1 MNRLIS
7 RTLST
12 TKSRLALIEKDAIIH
27 VSWNT
32 PSKKIGVAHSKY
44 GEVIVKEV
52 QAVENNSR
60 VAQTQFIF
68 LKASSERVGSDME
81 RLWILNDNS
90 YLYQLKND

>member
-52 QAVENNSR
+52 RVVENNLR
-60 VAQTQFIF
+60 VVQTHFIF
-68 LKASSERVGSDME
+68 EIIVEKSRIRHRTTLDFE
-81 RLWILNDNS
+81 
-90 YLYQLKND
+90 